1 METPAP
7 LWAEALARKERQIV
21 RKENGDAHIVERLM
35 PAMWALAA
43 GAGTRREIPPGIV
56 QSRRRRLRRQNN
68 RSRIQRQSSRSR
80 IRRQNNRSRIR
91 KQSSRSSR
99 QCCTVHPV
107 ADRWRRI
114 PDTADTVGQSSNDG
128 EMIDVRNQNQ
138 GYGKK
143 AERPHR
149 KPKGGSHGIRQMYMQ
164 ACPLDLLYS
173 QRSCS
178 LAYTRK

>member
-1 METPAP
+1 MRREHRMTAVPILETPAP

-43 GAGTRREIPPGIV
+43 AAGTRREIPPGIV
-56 QSRRRRLRRQNN
+56 QSRRRRL
-68 RSRIQRQSSRSR
+68 
-80 IRRQNNRSRIR
+80 RRQNNRSRIR